1 MQKLKIS
8 SNSSATCERITTTSY
23 KNSNSGTSTASPS
36 SINSLNTTTPSSNT
50 KSTQMKLLQRSTTQ
64 DSTTTT
70 TSSSKP
76 TPKSPLDDMSAAF
89 QPVMMVLHKPQDEYH
104 SANYTGPIAN
114 QTVKILRR
122 PTQSSEPRNNGMR
135 PKQPMKTLQ
144 QREQEYAEARLRILG
159 SAKNPEDDEQK

>member
-1 MQKLKIS
+1 MQKLKNS
-8 SNSSATCERITTTSY
+8 SNSSTTCERITTTSY
-23 KNSNSGTSTASPS
+23 KDSSTVSSTSTD
-36 SINSLNTTTPSSNT
+36 SIITVTNT
-50 KSTQMKLLQRSTTQ
+50 KPTQMKLLQRSTTQ

-70 TSSSKP
+70 TTSSKP
-76 TPKSPLDDMSAAF
+76 SPKSPLDDMSAAF

-122 PTQSSEPRNNGMR
+122 PTQSSEPRNNGIR
-135 PKQPMKTLQ
+135 PKQPLKTLQ

>member
-1 MQKLKIS
+1 MQKLKNS
-8 SNSSATCERITTTSY
+8 SNSSETCERITTTLY
-23 KNSNSGTSTASPS
+23 KNSSTTVSSTSTD
-36 SINSLNTTTPSSNT
+36 SLSTVTNIKP
-50 KSTQMKLLQRSTTQ
+50 TQMKLLQRSTTQ

-70 TSSSKP
+70 TTSSKP
-76 TPKSPLDDMSAAF
+76 SPKSPLDDMSAAF

-122 PTQSSEPRNNGMR
+122 PTQSSEPRNNGIR
-135 PKQPMKTLQ
+135 PKQPLKTLQ